1 MRFRKN
7 GLSGFGTKVSL
18 GRDLKRKLAGKGYLG
33 TKLKGSAT
41 KIIQEAG
48 FGAKKCTVI
57 DEYYSIFIVTTKCT
71 PQLMHECDG
80 SSNKLKNLCVTA
92 SIGL

>member
-7 GLSGFGTKVSL
+7 GLSGFGAKVSL

>member
-33 TKLKGSAT
+33 TKLTGSAT